1 MQYLKEQ
8 HNAYTL
14 QTLSALNLNLKVISL
29 FFWKIFLGLL
39 GQRICA
45 QFPYFSG
52 LFIRWICMKIGS
64 LFFKSSSVPTVHS
77 SFRVIVQ
84 EQTQNSRRAALKWQT
99 SVLMQMIQVMFLK
112 SSVRLVLCKWLCLE
126 YTFLYSLRFSK
137 STYFIKQI
145 FRQDENVLAN
155 KCWDM
160 L

>member
-99 SVLMQMIQVMFLK
+99 SCSHANDSGNVFEVKCKIGAMQMTLSRIHF
-112 SSVRLVLCKWLCLE
+112 
-126 YTFLYSLRFSK
+126 SL
-137 STYFIKQI
+137 
-145 FRQDENVLAN
+145 
-155 KCWDM
+155 
-160 L
+160 